1 MLGKVIFDSLVQNRA
16 KKIIHEI
23 HFKDIIKRL
32 KNEIQKKM
40 IKIFFLL
47 EYI

>member
-16 KKIIHEI
+16 EKIIHEI

-32 KNEIQKKM
+32 KNEIQKNDKNL
-40 IKIFFLL
+40 FFA
-47 EYI
+47 